1 MLSRMSR
8 LFKPKTLISNL
19 RQSPRVNF
27 CINQNF
33 INLME
38 VNDTLEEPEMVQG
51 VTAKEIKQKF
61 KPIFEERYK
70 EFYPVAFFESINFKR
85 YKCKCGKCYWS
96 LNPRD
101 DCGDSSCV
109 GKYQFIGTGVGIGRE
124 KKISYAEAWQTF
136 EDAMTSC
143 RIPCTKVNRYPTVA
157 RWRND
162 VDYVA
167 AGIYCF
173 QPHCVTGELAPPANP
188 LIQPQFCVRFN
199 DLDNIGLTGR
209 HYSGFCMIG
218 IQVFNYKN
226 DYKFFKEETVEFNY
240 RWLTEFL
247 KISPS
252 EITFTEDIWAGGG
265 NMGPSIEYF
274 IGGLEVGNMVFM
286 QYKTFHD
293 GTYEDL
299 PIKIID
305 TGIGLERVAWLV
317 NGESTSYVSTFREAM
332 KYLLDKTGIS
342 MDGEVWSKL
351 GPLSCQLDVDECEN
365 LQQTWE
371 DIGKELN
378 LSKLQIAQAIEPMKD
393 LIVILDHTR
402 SAFFLIRDGSLPS
415 NVGGGS
421 NLRNII
427 RRSFALMKKH
437 DWWNKIGFEGYMGI
451 FEAHKLDLE
460 GLYGKFDKYESF
472 GEIIRNEYDRWLTT
486 DDLQKQKLKKFAKKK
501 KKLDLEDWYTAV
513 TTWGISA
520 DVISDYLKT
529 PIPDNLYLHI
539 AEKKER
545 IVKAPEQI
553 LFDTTHLEET
563 QCLYYDHN
571 HHQWGKD
578 EDMYN
583 FSAKVVEVFLDV
595 RDNNRRTILVL
606 DRSGFYPTSG
616 GQANDTGSLTIDN
629 QTYRVEKVEKVG
641 KVTMHITT
649 QDLPESVKEGSTVIG
664 KIDQSR
670 RIQLRNHHTA
680 AHIIFTACRKV
691 LGPHIWQHGAKKTV
705 KQAHLDITHYK
716 SLTKQQELEIQNE
729 ANRIVMEAY
738 DIKKDLRP
746 KDETEKQYGFNLY
759 QGGVVPGNELRV
771 VQIGDD
777 VDIEACCGTHC
788 DSTSEV
794 GWIKVI
800 TSKTI
805 ANGVVRMYFV
815 AGERS
820 MHVLNN
826 ETNIINDLTDL
837 WSIPQDQITETAN
850 RFFKDFKK
858 YKNNFSEAQKKI
870 LELQVKL
877 ALTNPKPVVYSS
889 NESNGT
895 LYFSFL
901 PEHAKTLVEHKK
913 VIAFLGKTFMIA
925 FGPEKGSIDVDKL
938 KSVLKDTGAKV
949 NVKNKLGS
957 KKKQVKNVEFVSI
970 ISKTPLIDLKPV
982 LGEMGFDFSSD

>member
-1 MLSRMSR
+1 ME
-8 LFKPKTLISNL
+8 PK
-19 RQSPRVNF
+19 
-27 CINQNF
+27 
-33 INLME
+33 
-38 VNDTLEEPEMVQG
+38 NDTLEEPETVQG
-51 VTAKEIKQKF
+51 VTAKEIKKKY
-61 KPIFEERYK
+61 KPVFEEQYK
-70 EFYPVAFFESINFKR
+70 DFYPVAFFDSINFKR

-96 LNPRD
+96 LNPRA

-109 GKYQFIGTGVGIGRE
+109 GRYQFIGSGVGIGKE
-124 KKISYAEAWQTF
+124 KKITYAEAWQTF
-136 EDAMTSC
+136 EDAMTTC
-143 RIPCTKVNRYPTVA
+143 RIPCSKVERYPTVA

-218 IQVFNYKN
+218 LQVFNYPN

-247 KISPS
+247 KIPAD

-274 IGGLEVGNMVFM
+274 VGGLEIGNMVFM

-293 GTYEDL
+293 GSYEEL

-305 TGIGLERVAWLV
+305 TGIGLERVAWVV
-317 NGESTSYVSTFREAM
+317 NGESTSYVSTFKNALTYLTEKTEM
-332 KYLLDKTGIS
+332 K
-342 MDGEVWSKL
+342 MDNEVWGKL

-365 LQQTWE
+365 LQQTWDE
-371 DIGKELN
+371 IGKELGLTREN
-378 LSKLQIAQAIEPMKD
+378 ISQAIEPMKD

-402 SAFFLIRDGSLPS
+402 TAFFLIRDGSLPS

-437 DWWNKIGFEGYMGI
+437 DWWKKIGFEGYLGI
-451 FEAHKLDLE
+451 FNAHKLDLE
-460 GLYGKFDKYESF
+460 PLYGKFKNYESF
-472 GEIIRNEYDRWLTT
+472 GDILQNEYDRWLTT
-486 DDLQKQKLKKFAKKK
+486 DDVQKQKLKKFAKKK
-501 KKLDLEDWYTAV
+501 KELSLEDWHTAV
-513 TTWGISA
+513 TAWGISP
-520 DVISDYLKT
+520 DVISQHLKT
-529 PIPDNLYLHI
+529 PIPDNLYYFI
-539 AEKKER
+539 AEKQER

-553 LFDTTHLEET
+553 LFNTLHLPET
-563 QCLYYDHN
+563 ECLYYDHN
-571 HHQWGKD
+571 HGKWGEG

-583 FSAKVVEVFLDV
+583 FTAKVLEIFCDV

-616 GQANDTGSLTIDN
+616 GQANDTGVLTILGKDY
-629 QTYRVEKVEKVG
+629 QIDKAEKVG
-641 KVTMHITT
+641 RVTMHISNEEISE
-649 QDLPESVKEGSTVIG
+649 DVKIG
-664 KIDQSR
+664 AIVKGQINEKR

-680 AHIIFTACRKV
+680 AHIIFTACRRV
-691 LGPHIWQHGAKKTV
+691 LGPHIWQSGAKKTM
-705 KQAHLDITHYK
+705 KQAHLDITHFK
-716 SLTKQQELEIQNE
+716 SLSKQQEMDIQNE
-729 ANRIVMEAY
+729 ANRIVMEAH
-738 DIKKDLRP
+738 DIQKDLRP
-746 KDETEKQYGFNLY
+746 KDETEKEYGFSLY

-771 VQIGDD
+771 VQIGED

-820 MHVLNN
+820 MQELNK
-826 ETNIINDLTDL
+826 ETGIINDLTEL
-837 WSIPQDQITETAN
+837 WSIAPDLITDTAK

-858 YKNNFSEAQKKI
+858 FKNSFSKAQKKI
-870 LELQVKL
+870 LELQIRL
-877 ALTNPKPVVYSS
+877 AMSNEKPVMYVSEEP
-889 NESNGT
+889 NAN
-895 LYFSFL
+895 LYFSGFND
-901 PEHAKTLVEHKK
+901 HAKDLVEKK
-913 VIAFLGKTFMIA
+913 KMVGFLGNTFMIL
-925 FGPEKGSIDVDKL
+925 FGPEKNSIDVAKL
-938 KSVLKDTGAKV
+938 QELLKDTDAHLIK
-949 NVKNKLGS
+949 KNKLG
-957 KKKQVKNVEFVSI
+957 KKKQQVKNIQFISVV
-970 ISKTPLIDLKPV
+970 SKTPLIDLKPALIE
-982 LGEMGFDFSSD
+982 LGFEISSD